1 MSVPFERRAFHT
13 SLILSSVLMLVG
25 VVGLLWVHLAHV
37 EAPPRRVF
45 TATVLAGAIVEI
57 AAVWLVCRR

>member
-1 MSVPFERRAFHT
+1 
-13 SLILSSVLMLVG
+13 VG

-37 EAPPRRVF
+37 EAPPRRLF
-45 TATVLAGAIVEI
+45 TAIVLAGAFVEI